1 MFSFLLSP
9 LSFSLAL
16 PPPSFVLVI
25 LLLFSFSSSLFFFQS
40 LFHLLCCPGVQMGE
54 VSHIF
59 RSVAPSIS
67 VFRTP
72 LSSFCPSS
80 SWSHSVLLSS
90 TATGGISG
98 CALQYVQLFVKN
110 CGCLHLTSTH
120 ISSTGWRPP
129 SCLSLPFISGLEVLS
144 FALGPCEGV
153 TA

>member
-1 MFSFLLSP
+1 MASTVGLNNLVKGILFFSSLGLFTNSAAGSRPHSFLCEHTFSFPLSP

-16 PPPSFVLVI
+16 PPPSCDLVI
-25 LLLFSFSSSLFFFQS
+25 PLLFSFPSSLFFFQS

-72 LSSFCPSS
+72 PSSFCPSS

-90 TATGGISG
+90 TPTGGISG
-98 CALQYVQLFVKN
+98 CALQ
-110 CGCLHLTSTH
+110 
-120 ISSTGWRPP
+120 
-129 SCLSLPFISGLEVLS
+129 
-144 FALGPCEGV
+144 
-153 TA
+153 